1 MRNKTIIIAE
11 AGVNHNGCIKK
22 AKDLVKSAAD
32 TGADYVKFQTFITEN
47 LVTEFAE
54 KADYQKQNLK
64 NEDSHFQM
72 LKKLELPLNFY
83 DELISIANEEGIK
96 FLTTSFDIESSNFV
110 NSLDLDYFKIP
121 SGEITNI
128 PYLKHIASFN
138 KKVILS
144 TGMSNL
150 GEIEIAIST
159 LLDNGIDRK
168 KITLLHCTSSYPAP
182 IEDINLLA
190 INTLKNSFKLNVGYS
205 DHSLGLSIPIA
216 AVALGASIIEKHFT
230 LDTNLPGPDHK
241 ASLEPQKF
249 KKMVRAIRKVEI
261 GLGNG
266 LKTKTNSEI
275 KNMQVS
281 RKSIVAKVKINK
293 GEIFSEDNLSFK
305 RPGIGLSPT
314 FYEKIVGLKAKK
326 SFEKDDLIEL

>member
-22 AKDLVKSAAD
+22 AKDLVKRAAD
-32 TGADYVKFQTFITEN
+32 CGADYVKFQTFITEN

-64 NEDSHFQM
+64 NEDSQFQM

-83 DELISIANEEGIK
+83 EELISIANQEGIK

-110 NSLDLDYFKIP
+110 KSLDLDYVKIP

-144 TGMSNL
+144 SGMSNL
-150 GEIEIAIST
+150 GEIEMAIST
-159 LLDNGIDRK
+159 LLDNGISRN
-168 KITLLHCTSSYPAP
+168 KITLLHCTSSYPTATK
-182 IEDINLLA
+182 DVNLLA

-230 LDTNLPGPDHK
+230 LDKNLPGPDHK
-241 ASLEPQKF
+241 ASLEPKKF
-249 KKMVRAIRKVEI
+249 KKMVEAIREI
-261 GLGNG
+261 EIALGNG
-266 LKTKTNSEI
+266 LKSITETEL
-275 KNMQVS
+275 KNMQVA
-281 RKSIVAKVKINK
+281 RKSIVARVKINK
-293 GEIFSEDNLSFK
+293 GEILSEDNLSCK
-305 RPGIGLSPT
+305 RPGTGLSPI
-314 FYEKIVGLKAKK
+314 FYEKILGMKAKR
-326 SFEKDDLIEL
+326 SFEKDELIEL

>member
-1 MRNKTIIIAE
+1 M
-11 AGVNHNGCIKK
+11 
-22 AKDLVKSAAD
+22 
-32 TGADYVKFQTFITEN
+32 
-47 LVTEFAE
+47 
-54 KADYQKQNLK
+54 
-64 NEDSHFQM
+64 
-72 LKKLELPLNFY
+72 PLNFY
-83 DELISIANEEGIK
+83 DELISIANAEGIK

-128 PYLKHIASFN
+128 PYLKHIACFN

-159 LLDNGIDRK
+159 LLDNGINRK

-241 ASLEPQKF
+241 ASLEPEKF
-249 KKMVRAIRKVEI
+249 KKMVRAIREVEI
-261 GLGNG
+261 SLGNG

>member
-182 IEDINLLA
+182 IEDVNLLA

-241 ASLEPQKF
+241 ASLEPEKF